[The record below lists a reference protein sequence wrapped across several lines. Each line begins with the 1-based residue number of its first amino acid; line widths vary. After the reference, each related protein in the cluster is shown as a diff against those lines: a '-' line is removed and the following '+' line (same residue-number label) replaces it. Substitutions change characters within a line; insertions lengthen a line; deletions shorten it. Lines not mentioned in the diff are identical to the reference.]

1 MKLALMNALFTLF
14 STTAIAQSGAYDARP
29 GACIELSEAV
39 MTQATKGHLAEAEA
53 LLPAAWVSGDDPG
66 HAACI
71 GTVLGNLAR
80 TAAMLGHVAD
90 AERLAEHSLRILEKA
105 YPRNDRMLMRPLQL
119 LAVLRM
125 ESGRTARAREAVRR
139 IQLMRIKYP
148 EDRAIIHATVGAL
161 LQIEGRLSEAETEY
175 QEALGSWEEAGRSES
190 EDAAATLHCLGSL
203 YLKEQRLKDARR
215 VLARAQV
222 IHDRA
227 TDSIPAD
234 RIKFLNL
241 RSVLHA
247 RLGEWRQSEQDLRDA
262 LSVADLQPY
271 VDPAL
276 LRQLLGNYAHVLRQ
290 NHRRREARIIE
301 ARKAAL
307 PGNGTAAAVVDY
319 TKLLME
325 GKSAKG
331 GNR

>member
-1 MKLALMNALFTLF
+1 
-14 STTAIAQSGAYDARP
+14 
-29 GACIELSEAV
+29 
-39 MTQATKGHLAEAEA
+39 
-53 LLPAAWVSGDDPG
+53 
-66 HAACI
+66 
-71 GTVLGNLAR
+71 
-80 TAAMLGHVAD
+80 
-90 AERLAEHSLRILEKA
+90 
-105 YPRNDRMLMRPLQL
+105 
-119 LAVLRM
+119 
-125 ESGRTARAREAVRR
+125 
-139 IQLMRIKYP
+139 MRIKYP

-175 QEALGSWEEAGRSES
+175 QEALGSWAEAGRSES
-190 EDAAATLHCLGSL
+190 EDAAATLHCLGAL
-203 YLKEQRLKDARR
+203 YLKEQRLEDARR

-276 LRQLLGNYAHVLRQ
+276 LGQLLGNYAHVLRQ